1 MLCINY
7 VVSTFVLGIPG
18 ARKYNENNAEIKML
32 AIHAQENMYC
42 YLNLYALSKHII
54 SITMQYNLII
64 SLTDRINIT
73 EFNLLFWYFPQKAIY
88 WNMPLRNYSMYGVY
102 YSMYGVYFRVLCVV

>member
-7 VVSTFVLGIPG
+7 VVSTIVLGIPG
-18 ARKYNENNAEIKML
+18 ARKYNENNVEIKTL
-32 AIHAQENMYC
+32 AIHAQENMHYC
-42 YLNLYALSKHII
+42 YLNLYALSKHFL

-73 EFNLLFWYFPQKAIY
+73 
-88 WNMPLRNYSMYGVY
+88 
-102 YSMYGVYFRVLCVV
+102 